1 MFFHVFIV
9 EAVPSVHQ
17 TNLNNQRDDVSCLPI
32 TQFLL
37 ETKKTMANSITK
49 AKRNERRVEL
59 FNTEF
64 CWGQF
69 LSTLNVK
76 FQGTLLHDYIL
87 QVGIDKVSKFMCVD
101 GKRFCLSECRKLQT
115 LE

>member
-1 MFFHVFIV
+1 
-9 EAVPSVHQ
+9 
-17 TNLNNQRDDVSCLPI
+17 
-32 TQFLL
+32 
-37 ETKKTMANSITK
+37 MANSITEPK
-49 AKRNERRVEL
+49 TNERRVEL

-69 LSTLNVK
+69 LSALNVK

-87 QVGIDKVSKFMCVD
+87 QVSIDKVSKLMCVD
-101 GKRFCLSECRKLQT
+101 SKRFCLFECRKLQT

>member
-1 MFFHVFIV
+1 VVID

-17 TNLNNQRDDVSCLPI
+17 TILNYRRDDVSCLPI

-37 ETKKTMANSITK
+37 ETKKTMANSITE
-49 AKRNERRVEL
+49 ANRDERRVEL

-69 LSTLNVK
+69 LSTFNVK

-87 QVGIDKVSKFMCVD
+87 QVSIDKVSKFTFMCVD
-101 GKRFCLSECRKLQT
+101 SKRFYLSECRKLQT